1 MKRLRACISVVTATM
16 FLVAPLA
23 AQEIKLTLA
32 DQNSPTGWGPSHAM
46 YPWIKQ
52 VEAAGKGRIKIEA
65 YPSQTLIKG
74 IDMWK
79 GVSNG
84 IADIGWCVQGYWPE
98 QTPLSDVMS
107 LPFLPIRNA
116 EQGSEVLWK
125 LYEKYPSIQ
134 KEYGQIQPLVL
145 HTSSSNMFLTAK
157 KQIKTLEDFKGL
169 KVRVLGG
176 PPSEMAKALGAV
188 PALIPMPDMY
198 QALDKGVVDA
208 GAVPWEAVQGFRL
221 YEVGKYYTI
230 APFYVAYFSL
240 CANRQKMESL
250 PKDVRDAIMSVSGLE
265 GSKFWGKNFFD
276 SAEGGV
282 IEKAKAGN
290 YEINRYSPPPD
301 EVARWTKVAGEPI
314 WEEWVK
320 KMEGKGHK
328 EARDIL
334 KSTLDLL
341 KK

>member
-1 MKRLRACISVVTATM
+1 
-16 FLVAPLA
+16 
-23 AQEIKLTLA
+23 
-32 DQNSPTGWGPSHAM
+32 
-46 YPWIKQ
+46 
-52 VEAAGKGRIKIEA
+52 
-65 YPSQTLIKG
+65 
-74 IDMWK
+74 
-79 GVSNG
+79 
-84 IADIGWCVQGYWPE
+84 
-98 QTPLSDVMS
+98 
-107 LPFLPIRNA
+107 
-116 EQGSEVLWK
+116 
-125 LYEKYPSIQ
+125 
-134 KEYGQIQPLVL
+134 
-145 HTSSSNMFLTAK
+145 
-157 KQIKTLEDFKGL
+157 
-169 KVRVLGG
+169 
-176 PPSEMAKALGAV
+176 MAKALGAV
-188 PALIPMPDMY
+188 PLIPMPDMY
-198 QALDKGVVDA
+198 QAPIKAWWMRSRSVGG
-208 GAVPWEAVQGFRL
+208 GADPPLRSREVPHDRSF
-221 YEVGKYYTI
+221 T
-230 APFYVAYFSL
+230 FYFSL

-250 PKDVRDAIMSVSGLE
+250 PKDVRCHHECERSE